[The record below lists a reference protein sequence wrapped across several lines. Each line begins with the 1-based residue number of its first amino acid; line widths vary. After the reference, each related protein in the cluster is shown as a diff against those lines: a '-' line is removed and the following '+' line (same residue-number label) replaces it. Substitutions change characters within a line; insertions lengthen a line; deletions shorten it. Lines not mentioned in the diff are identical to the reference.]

1 MSVASWPEP
10 VDPNGVMQSDK
21 VLRKL
26 LQWRQEAN
34 PTEAAR

>member
-21 VLRKL
+21 ALRKSL
-26 LQWRQEAN
+26 RWHQEAKA
-34 PTEAAR
+34 TEAAQ